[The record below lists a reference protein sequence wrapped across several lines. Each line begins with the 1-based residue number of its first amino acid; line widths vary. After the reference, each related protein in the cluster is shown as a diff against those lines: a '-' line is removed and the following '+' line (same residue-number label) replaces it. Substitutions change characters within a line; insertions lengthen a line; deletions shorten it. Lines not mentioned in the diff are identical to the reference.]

1 MWAIPILPYGV
12 IDPLDI
18 AGTVLIVDGGRRI
31 KNDWNRERRSISK
44 GKSKMF

>member
-31 KNDWNRERRSISK
+31 RRDFKRDNKKIQ
-44 GKSKMF
+44 KMF